1 MSRANQA
8 NWYDYNFG
16 EQGMAGFGTADVNYL
31 RSQGYTSQQM
41 AILGQSAAA
50 QGLNIN
56 PAAQAAMSGGIGG
69 EWAYTQYGGPRFGG
83 QDLQAALGVGASYD
97 DIQRYSDY
105 ANQTKIGTA
114 NQVQMWLDNNKDNYA
129 YMSPNQQREIQKQ
142 DQLDT
147 EARAQAQWEKNLQT
161 QKEMNPRITAQ
172 NQRMQAGS
180 AGGVATQRS
189 EDFRREGGTRSTK
202 QASRGMFIE
211 SLNI

>member
-1 MSRANQA
+1 MNASSKDWFN
-8 NWYDYNFG
+8 YNFG
-16 EQGMAGFGTADVNYL
+16 SQGMAGFGTADVNYL
-31 RSQGYTSQQM
+31 RSQGYTPQQM
-41 AILGQSAAA
+41 YILGQSAQA

-56 PAAQAAMSGGIGG
+56 PAAQAAMSGGGNT

-83 QDLQAALGVGASYD
+83 QDLQAVLGQGGSYD
-97 DIQRYSDY
+97 DVKRYSDY
-105 ANQTKIGTA
+105 ANQSKIGTA
-114 NQVQMWLDNNKDNYA
+114 DAVTNWLDNNKDNYA
-129 YMSPNQQREIQKQ
+129 YMSANQQREIQKQ